1 MSDVGTEFPD
11 SRATFCVSGLS
22 APGVIMTYHRPGP
35 GDSGMAGV
43 RGLGHFEVS
52 RICHPPIMTAAVDR
66 YALRGRMRDASLAVL
81 EACRTGQS

>member
-1 MSDVGTEFPD
+1 MSDAGTEPPD
-11 SRATFCVSGLS
+11 SRATFYVSGLS

-35 GDSGMAGV
+35 GDSGKAGD

-66 YALRGRMRDASLAVL
+66 YALRWRTGEASLAVL